1 MNNLKEVTDLGYKI
15 NTNQIDFLSQKG
27 WLINWDKN
35 GYLLDNDGII
45 HFNPTFTKKI
55 SDSLEIDISQIDT
68 TDTGWDV
75 VIREVNSIN
84 PNDWEDTMEVTL
96 KSGTN
101 LEWVE
106 SLESILLMTS

>member
-1 MNNLKEVTDLGYKI
+1 MD
-15 NTNQIDFLSQKG
+15 
-27 WLINWDKN
+27 
-35 GYLLDNDGII
+35 
-45 HFNPTFTKKI
+45 
-55 SDSLEIDISQIDT
+55 